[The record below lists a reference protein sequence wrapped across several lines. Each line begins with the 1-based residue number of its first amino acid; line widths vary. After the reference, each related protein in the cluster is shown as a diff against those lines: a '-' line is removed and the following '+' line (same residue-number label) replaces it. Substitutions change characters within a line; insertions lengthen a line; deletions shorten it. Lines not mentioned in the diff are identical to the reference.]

1 MDMNKIAIALMALLV
16 LVSAFAT
23 VYFLGANFA
32 LGQKIASLNA
42 SVAATSAQLA
52 GVRSDYSQ
60 LSQKYAASQGE
71 LANAKS
77 ALLQSSNQLAL
88 LQAQLLQTEKAL
100 NDSRQS
106 LAGQQQ
112 KVDALN
118 GEFSTLETTIN
129 SSMAWFR
136 DNAYMPVN
144 YTWTA
149 DIFMTRV
156 MSDCT
161 DKGSLN
167 LACVSYMMEN
177 TAFSIHYR
185 SDIGADHLQS
195 VKETI
200 GLGWGD
206 CEDYSLIFKAILNSV
221 RQKNASLDI
230 VAWQPADSGEFR
242 IYPKETPGETGPYWV
257 YSNAKGANMGA
268 PKHAYV
274 ICYSVD
280 ATSGHCTVALSDVD
294 VQESSQVP
302 LLEGSPYAF

>member
-1 MDMNKIAIALMALLV
+1 MNKIAIALMALLV

-118 GEFSTLETTIN
+118 
-129 SSMAWFR
+129 
-136 DNAYMPVN
+136 
-144 YTWTA
+144 
-149 DIFMTRV
+149 
-156 MSDCT
+156 
-161 DKGSLN
+161 
-167 LACVSYMMEN
+167 
-177 TAFSIHYR
+177 
-185 SDIGADHLQS
+185 
-195 VKETI
+195 
-200 GLGWGD
+200 
-206 CEDYSLIFKAILNSV
+206 
-221 RQKNASLDI
+221 
-230 VAWQPADSGEFR
+230 
-242 IYPKETPGETGPYWV
+242 
-257 YSNAKGANMGA
+257 
-268 PKHAYV
+268 
-274 ICYSVD
+274 
-280 ATSGHCTVALSDVD
+280 
-294 VQESSQVP
+294 
-302 LLEGSPYAF
+302 